1 MTTLASACRPD
12 KLPVSMRSL
21 LRVLI
26 AVLVTLCIGTAAI
39 AATAHSETVV
49 ATMVDTHSPG
59 PRSDTRCPECGM
71 HRLRA
76 CVQFCLAEIEMDSGW
91 LPEIQ
96 PSASQVG
103 DFSAGLLPAGI
114 SSEPPLTPPIT

>member
-1 MTTLASACRPD
+1 ML
-12 KLPVSMRSL
+12 MRSL

-39 AATAHSETVV
+39 AATTHSETVV
-49 ATMVDTHSPG
+49 GTMVDTHSPG
-59 PRSDTRCPECGM
+59 PRADTRCPECGM

-76 CVQFCLAEIEMDSGW
+76 CVQFCLVAIDVDTGW
-91 LPEIQ
+91 LPGIQ
-96 PSASQVG
+96 PSTSRTG
-103 DFSAGLLPAGI
+103 DFTAGLLPGGM